1 MKTINKIFLSLGVA
15 ATAFGFSSCVG
26 DLDLEPTNPTDI
38 TDVSG
43 DMDRVFADLYLSFAT
58 YGANGNTPVQDFD
71 RGMAS
76 FQRALSIAEE
86 YPTDEMAWLWDP
98 ASYGNINYGLVNPAL
113 DCVFGFYSRL
123 MVNIALCN
131 QFIQSVDGGAFNLD
145 EAGRQRAKEYRYQAR
160 ILRGLCYYYMLS
172 FYDKVPYAE
181 YDTPIGAEPT
191 QLPRAKVYELVTAD
205 LEEVV
210 AAYNNP
216 NESGLKL
223 ANPYYGFVGLDA
235 AEAILMKIY
244 LNGEVFAGQADY
256 TKAYRHAKNI
266 IDRLGH
272 GGHYGNGLAQSYQA
286 LFGCNNEK
294 YVLGNP
300 GSDVNEIIIPIV
312 QDNPNLLSYQGGTY
326 LLCSWIGTNG
336 VEVTTPEP
344 TQDKK
349 YEVTDEEAEANK
361 NSDKPAKNLVQDADG
376 VWHYYKYIE
385 NKADFDAAK
394 KEYDELKQNKKDGY
408 KTEVSEVINKTPY
421 SFDPTATGWI
431 AQQWYNAGDGWKC
444 LVARKSFV
452 RKFEWNDVAMTES
465 DDLRTAL
472 WQTAKHGFASDN
484 NVSLVGDDWGKNGYL
499 CPKYSNWAYKD
510 DGKID
515 YVGTPMPQAQTAGD
529 YAIIRLAEVYLSAA
543 EAILMGSEEGTPAEA
558 LQYVNYIR
566 ERAYGN
572 ADHNW
577 SSLTMQQL
585 QDERCRE
592 LYQENVRRTD
602 LIRWNLWCTGYT
614 WEWKGNPSSAAGTNL
629 PEYTKLYPIPSRVMT
644 SSSFEQTTGY

>member
-71 RGMAS
+71 GGMAS

-223 ANPYYGFVGLDA
+223 ANPY
-235 AEAILMKIY
+235 
-244 LNGEVFAGQADY
+244 
-256 TKAYRHAKNI
+256 
-266 IDRLGH
+266 
-272 GGHYGNGLAQSYQA
+272 
-286 LFGCNNEK
+286 
-294 YVLGNP
+294 
-300 GSDVNEIIIPIV
+300 
-312 QDNPNLLSYQGGTY
+312 
-326 LLCSWIGTNG
+326 
-336 VEVTTPEP
+336 
-344 TQDKK
+344 
-349 YEVTDEEAEANK
+349 
-361 NSDKPAKNLVQDADG
+361 
-376 VWHYYKYIE
+376 
-385 NKADFDAAK
+385 
-394 KEYDELKQNKKDGY
+394 
-408 KTEVSEVINKTPY
+408 
-421 SFDPTATGWI
+421 
-431 AQQWYNAGDGWKC
+431 
-444 LVARKSFV
+444 
-452 RKFEWNDVAMTES
+452 
-465 DDLRTAL
+465 
-472 WQTAKHGFASDN
+472 
-484 NVSLVGDDWGKNGYL
+484 
-499 CPKYSNWAYKD
+499 
-510 DGKID
+510 
-515 YVGTPMPQAQTAGD
+515 
-529 YAIIRLAEVYLSAA
+529 
-543 EAILMGSEEGTPAEA
+543 
-558 LQYVNYIR
+558 
-566 ERAYGN
+566 
-572 ADHNW
+572 
-577 SSLTMQQL
+577 
-585 QDERCRE
+585 
-592 LYQENVRRTD
+592 
-602 LIRWNLWCTGYT
+602 
-614 WEWKGNPSSAAGTNL
+614 
-629 PEYTKLYPIPSRVMT
+629 
-644 SSSFEQTTGY
+644 